1 MIEFNRGIR
10 IIGTDLWLDS
20 TKARPLGFI
29 SHAHGDHTAK
39 HQRIIATPATW
50 SLCRRRLGAKPRT
63 LPLAF
68 RTPHSVDGFTI
79 ELLPSGH
86 ILGAAQIVIQNG
98 RRIVYT
104 GDFKL
109 RPNRTADPAEVP
121 PCDILIMECTFGKPR
136 YVFPPPEEV
145 ERRLI
150 AFIETA
156 FEDRKIPVL
165 LVYAM
170 GKSQEVLKL
179 LGDRGYTV
187 CLSQPAVEI
196 VKIYEN
202 CGVAFKNYERFSN
215 DNLHGKVVLL
225 PPYLARTRMAEKISN
240 RRTAVLTG
248 WAMDAEATSRYG
260 ADVAIPMSDHADFEE
275 LNEYVDRARPSKIY
289 TVHGAPDFA
298 RHLRKRGYRA
308 EHLAPGT
315 QLELW

>member
-1 MIEFNRGIR
+1 MIELNHGIR
-10 IIGTDLWLDS
+10 IIGTELWLDS

-39 HQRIIATPATW
+39 HQQIIATPATW
-50 SLCRRRLGAKPRT
+50 SLCRRRLGAKPRAI
-63 LPLAF
+63 PLAF
-68 RTPHSVDGFTI
+68 RTPYSVDGFTI

-109 RPNRTADPAEVP
+109 KPNRTADTAVVP
-121 PCDILIMECTFGKPR
+121 PCDILIMECTFGKPQ

-145 ERRLI
+145 EQQLI
-150 AFIETA
+150 EFIETA
-156 FEDRKIPVL
+156 FEDRKIPIL
-165 LVYAM
+165 LAYAM
-170 GKSQEVLKL
+170 GKSQEVLKF

-187 CLSQPAVEI
+187 CLSKPTAEI
-196 VKIYEN
+196 VKVYES
-202 CGVAFKNYERFSN
+202 CGVEFKNYERFFN

-225 PPYLARTRMAEKISN
+225 PPYLVRTRIIEKITN

-248 WAMDAEATSRYG
+248 WAMDREAPSRYG
-260 ADVAIPMSDHADFEE
+260 ADVAIPMSDHADFAE
-275 LNEYVDRARPSKIY
+275 LNDYVDRARPSRIY

-298 RHLRKRGYRA
+298 KHLRGRGFHA